1 MWSAYVCNRY
11 CLVMFGHWI
20 IFYLFGSD
28 VSDCL
33 PSRAISKL
41 SRRGQPREDLESWQK
56 IMKAYQ
62 ISPHP
67 GFVRSMLD
75 ICILYVITSYHINLW
90 SIYILFIDCI
100 IYQNIPEIQIQHWC
114 CFTILCTSQG
124 TLAAQGQSSLIL
136 RDFLKASQ
144 PTILASTICS
154 PATPTGEECEK
165 KNSDVA
171 IKVHETTNIL
181 LVFYVL
187 SDESGHL
194 LSTGLDVRKCRL
206 WWGSS
211 FRILQPASRNSGA
224 SHIRQKPEPRLSD
237 QPPCHSTSLK
247 SQDLGAVGSTSVG
260 FGLIGVFLV
269 PI

>member
-165 KNSDVA
+165 KKFWCCN
-171 IKVHETTNIL
+171 
-181 LVFYVL
+181 
-187 SDESGHL
+187 
-194 LSTGLDVRKCRL
+194 
-206 WWGSS
+206 
-211 FRILQPASRNSGA
+211 QGA
-224 SHIRQKPEPRLSD
+224 WNHKY
-237 QPPCHSTSLK
+237 STSLLRAQWWK
-247 SQDLGAVGSTSVG
+247 WSSLVNRIGREKMQAMVG
-260 FGLIGVFLV
+260 FIL
-269 PI
+269 